1 MCSFW
6 QAMAPVAAVLLMHM
20 TAEVS
25 KCIAYYYYFDQ
36 LRIKSSKRFVNLIIN
51 FIVSWKSVGLLL
63 GLEELVVCQLFL
75 INLLLCHSIII
86 TSHI

>member
-25 KCIAYYYYFDQ
+25 KCIAYYYYFNQ
-36 LRIKSSKRFVNLIIN
+36 LRIKSSKRFIV
-51 FIVSWKSVGLLL
+51 FIVSWKSVRLLL
-63 GLEELVVCQLFL
+63 GLEELVVCKLFL